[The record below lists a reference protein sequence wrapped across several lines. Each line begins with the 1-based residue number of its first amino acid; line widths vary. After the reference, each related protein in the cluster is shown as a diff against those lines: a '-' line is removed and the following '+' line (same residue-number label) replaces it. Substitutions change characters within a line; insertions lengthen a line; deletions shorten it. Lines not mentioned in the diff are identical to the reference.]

1 MKLVVIEGEGIG
13 PEITKSA
20 MDILEAV
27 KKKFSLDLTFEFAE
41 AGLSAYRKT
50 GDLVPADVMARVKAA
65 DGLILGPVD
74 SYNYP
79 KDVKRKTS
87 VGGEFRTGL
96 DLYANVRP
104 ARAREGLARTD
115 KPLDLVIVRENT
127 EGFYADRNMFMGS
140 GEFMPEEGI
149 ALAVRKITDK
159 GCTRIARW
167 AFALA
172 RSRPRKKVTAVHKAN
187 VFKMSDGLF
196 LKMVREVAKD
206 YPDVELDDLIVDA
219 TAAYLIRDPSRF
231 DVIVT
236 TNMYGDILSDE
247 ASELSGS
254 LGLAGSINAGD
265 DFAMAQAQ
273 HGAAPD
279 IAGQDKANPTSL
291 VLSVV
296 MLLDWLG
303 QRHGQNALREASA
316 AIEKSLEKALADP
329 STRTPD
335 LGGPLG
341 TKAFT
346 KVITAAIG

>member
-20 MDILEAV
+20 MAVLDVV
-27 KKKFSLDLTFEFAE
+27 KKKFSLNLAFEFAD

-50 GDLVPADVMARVKAA
+50 GDLVPDAVMVHVKAA
-65 DGLILGPVD
+65 DGIILGPVD

-79 KDVKRKTS
+79 PDVKRKTS
-87 VGGEFRTGL
+87 VGGTFRTGL

-104 ARAREGLARTD
+104 ARAREGLSRTD
-115 KPLDLVIVRENT
+115 KPMDLVIVRENT
-127 EGFYADRNMFMGS
+127 EGFYADRNMYQGS

-167 AFALA
+167 AFELA
-172 RSRPRKKVTAVHKAN
+172 RARRKKVTAVHKAN
-187 VFKMSDGLF
+187 VFKLSDGLF
-196 LKMVREVAKD
+196 LKMVRKVAKD
-206 YPDVELDDLIVDA
+206 FPDVELDDLIVDA

-279 IAGQDKANPTSL
+279 IAGQDKANPTSRI
-291 VLSVV
+291 LSVA

-303 QRHGQNALREASA
+303 QRHGQNAFREAA
-316 AIEKSLEKALADP
+316 GAIEKTLENTLSNPA
-329 STRTPD
+329 SRTPD

-341 TKAFT
+341 TQAFT
-346 KVITAAIG
+346 KVVTAAIN